1 MYIKEDIIL
10 PQTVSF
16 YDLIVNR
23 AQGKSGPLFQF
34 DVAEHAAMTFD
45 PRMKSKDTHAGKNR
59 KERKEG
65 RKEDMWRKA
74 LVARLRHLAAQEEEE
89 APLLAFRA
97 ALHPALDGPCL
108 APTAG

>member
-59 KERKEG
+59 KGRKEG
-65 RKEDMWRKA
+65 RKICGERPWLHACGIWPRRRRRRRPSW
-74 LVARLRHLAAQEEEE
+74 LSGLLCTLRWTG
-89 APLLAFRA
+89 
-97 ALHPALDGPCL
+97 PALPRPL
-108 APTAG
+108 AE